1 MMGKHIKFF
10 SFVLFFFLYGV
21 LVRGTILT
29 TSKNQVIRRL
39 YDVFRR
45 ACMEQSNDIANWTIC
60 TALAWGM
67 WWCIL
72 VPPLA
77 VSQAFLTKTPEKWVP
92 ATK

>member
-1 MMGKHIKFF
+1 MHEQGALMGKHIKKFC
-10 SFVLFFFLYGV
+10 FVLFFFLYGV

-60 TALAWGM
+60 TALA
-67 WWCIL
+67 
-72 VPPLA
+72 
-77 VSQAFLTKTPEKWVP
+77 
-92 ATK
+92 